1 MNLSCLLCG
10 SHGPQVRP
18 RMVEW
23 LDPIGSKRWEV
34 LPTCVNVRECRDR
47 VEQLGESWPLAP
59 VTNDREGAA

>member
-1 MNLSCLLCG
+1 
-10 SHGPQVRP
+10 
-18 RMVEW
+18 MVEW